1 MLIGSCEL
9 IPRELSIRVPVA
21 GRVALGDFYR
31 SITFTIQFV
40 RGVHSIRYFL
50 ISCVPSPSF

>member
-1 MLIGSCEL
+1 MLIGPGEL

-31 SITFTIQFV
+31 SITFTVQFV
-40 RGVHSIRYFL
+40 SGVHSIRYFL
-50 ISCVPSPSF
+50 ISCVSSPFF